1 MENLKALYVAIIWIA
16 FAAIILPLVVAFAA
30 AARESYRAAKNS

>member
-1 MENLKALYVAIIWIA
+1 MENLKALYTAIVWLA
-16 FAAIILPLVVAFAA
+16 FATILLPLVVAFAA